1 MSKQYDVKQWVASDI
16 ELEEKLSTSINCDQV
31 LTPEHTAIYTAQ
43 HTVTQAD
50 IDAGNLLSNQVT
62 VTATM
67 VKPETSVSVGDIIVT
82 ESLENP
88 VETALNSTSS
98 IDVIKVADVS
108 DKNSDGYTN
117 TGDEVTYTVE
127 ITNTGTQTITGLD
140 VQDTLSDLNGNLI
153 SNPDLT
159 RVPIN
164 INEVY
169 HSDHLDELHKSY
181 NAANFNVSNA
191 KNYDTPQNIS
201 VYVGDDNS
209 HGELGRGLISTGDID
224 SDWGS
229 GNNRVHGLRMVRS
242 GTMGNSPE
250 HLFFYATSTGS

>member
-1 MSKQYDVKQWVASDI
+1 MCIRDR
-16 ELEEKLSTSINCDQV
+16 
-31 LTPEHTAIYTAQ
+31 
-43 HTVTQAD
+43 
-50 IDAGNLLSNQVT
+50 
-62 VTATM
+62 
-67 VKPETSVSVGDIIVT
+67 
-82 ESLENP
+82 
-88 VETALNSTSS
+88 NSTSS
-98 IDVIKVADVS
+98 VDVTKVADVS
-108 DKNSDGYTN
+108 DKNGDGYTN

-140 VQDTLSDLNGNLI
+140 VQDTLSDLDGNLI

-169 HSDHLDELHKSY
+169 HSSHLEELHRSY
-181 NAANFNVSNA
+181 YASNFSVSNA

-201 VYVGDDNS
+201 VYVGDNNS
-209 HGELGRGLISTGDID
+209 HDELGNGLISTGDID

-242 GTMGNSPE
+242 GTIGPQAYE
-250 HLFFYATSTGS
+250 HLFFYATEAVSYTHLTLPTILRV